1 MSSFHRRPPL
11 VVTASEVQ
19 VAWDEEICISD
30 TTQSQH
36 APHDSDTA
44 PAMTE
49 EHDAARGAS
58 SHNRLMRRMIYAGF
72 SQGRPDRQRHLVIDE
87 GEFVGENILPDVGI
101 QEAFTGHQNINGT

>member
-19 VAWDEEICISD
+19 VAWDDEICISD

-36 APHDSDTA
+36 SPHDSDTE

-58 SHNRLMRRMIYAGF
+58 SHNHLMRMMIYAGF
-72 SQGRPDRQRHLVIDE
+72 SQGRVLSRPTASPCHRR
-87 GEFVGENILPDVGI
+87 G
-101 QEAFTGHQNINGT
+101 